1 MSTYNAH
8 AELENAAKSILEI
21 IESQVNGLRDFADK
35 PRFAAW
41 KAGVRAVAAV
51 VDSVCEIARVTQQI
65 PLTLIAAEKFCKWH
79 ERVGYEREGHPF
91 PKWRQIT
98 HPEKADLAGHLWL
111 QSVEEREHSTRAGTS
126 MAPIPPTPKPKSAKP
141 SKAASQKGKE
151 KASAAEVEQM
161 TQVDDRD
168 GEGKGVDK
176 DVEMEGHRIDEGRAR
191 GPSIAN
197 ERAAST
203 SRLPSRES
211 RTPRPKVI
219 KQEMVEEDEEDE
231 LDDDE
236 DPHVALDAGQPGTS
250 TRLQPH
256 STAPAITAPPKS
268 TPGRGPCD
276 TCVRRNVTCT
286 PRTKGSCAQ
295 CKHRKIRCSQSDP
308 RPSKSST
315 PGTSSG
321 RNRSRA
327 RSKKRSRSTTTPSDD
342 EQLDKPDRPA
352 KKPRQTPAVTP
363 IPKSRPVVLIPRG
376 RPVIRLPARPARTTS
391 QVLPAQPQQRL
402 QPPRT
407 AMPGAG
413 PSRTPQSSMITAHE
427 QNAAPS
433 TRTPRSAPTPQ
444 LQPPTL
450 FEVDVRDE
458 LNQLFVFR
466 ESISAQ
472 MGEVKKRLNA
482 MDGRRQAATPG
493 LVEDRMRS
501 MADELACVSSRQA
514 STDRKLDCAIRAIEA
529 LRLQV
534 VGRAEGPP
542 DAIENSTTAMTAPP
556 PPDEESM
563 DGMEGLG
570 SSAKVPL
577 SRSVSGFAV
586 DEVAGGVAE
595 RQAAGIEEHLLD
607 SGPCNEDQMVD
618 WDGGQEQREDS
629 AGHPTT
635 PSAIAVAPP
644 LHPQTESNVDRPSTE
659 EPQQH

>member
-8 AELENAAKSILEI
+8 VELENAAKSILEI

-35 PRFAAW
+35 PRFVAW

-51 VDSVCEIARVTQQI
+51 VDSVHKIACITQQI

-79 ERVGYEREGHPF
+79 ERVGYEREGHLF

-111 QSVEEREHSTRAGTS
+111 QSIEERVHSTHAGTS
-126 MAPIPPTPKPKSAKP
+126 MAPIPPTPKPKSAKL
-141 SKAASQKGKE
+141 SKVASQKGKE

-176 DVEMEGHRIDEGRAR
+176 DVEMVGHQIHEGRAR
-191 GPSIAN
+191 GLSITN

-203 SRLPSRES
+203 SHLPSRES

-219 KQEMVEEDEEDE
+219 KQEMVEEDKEDE

-236 DPHVALDAGQPGTS
+236 DLHVALDAGQPGTS
-250 TRLQPH
+250 THLQPH

-276 TCVRRNVTCT
+276 TCVRHNVTCT
-286 PRTKGSCAQ
+286 PRTMGSCAQ
-295 CKHRKIRCSQSDP
+295 CKHCKICCSQSDLC
-308 RPSKSST
+308 PSKGST

-321 RNRSRA
+321 QNRSCA
-327 RSKKRSRSTTTPSDD
+327 CSKKWSRSTTTPSDD
-342 EQLDKPDRPA
+342 KQLDKPDRPA
-352 KKPRQTPAVTP
+352 KKPHQTPAVTP
-363 IPKSRPVVLIPRG
+363 IPKSCPVVLIPQG
-376 RPVIRLPARPARTTS
+376 RPVICLPARPAWTTS
-391 QVLPAQPQQRL
+391 QVLPAQPQQCL
-402 QPPRT
+402 QPTHT

-433 TRTPRSAPTPQ
+433 TRTPQSAPTPQ

-450 FEVDVRDE
+450 FKVDMRNE
-458 LNQLFVFR
+458 LNQLFFFHK
-466 ESISAQ
+466 SISVQ
-472 MGEVKKRLNA
+472 MVEVKKWLNA
-482 MDGRRQAATPG
+482 MDSHRQAAMPG
-493 LVEDRMRS
+493 LVEDRM
-501 MADELACVSSRQA
+501 
-514 STDRKLDCAIRAIEA
+514 KLDCAIRAIEA
-529 LRLQV
+529 LCLQV
-534 VGRAEGPP
+534 VGHTEGPP
-542 DAIENSTTAMTAPP
+542 DAIENSTTAMTALP

-570 SSAKVPL
+570 SSAKGPL
-577 SRSVSGFAV
+577 SRSVSSFVV
-586 DEVAGGVAE
+586 DEVAGVVVE

-607 SGPCNEDQMVD
+607 SGPCNEDLMVD
-618 WDGGQEQREDS
+618 WDGGQEQQEDS
-629 AGHPTT
+629 AGHPMT
-635 PSAIAVAPP
+635 PSAIAVAPL
-644 LHPQTESNVDRPSTE
+644 LHPQTESNVDQPSTE

>member
-8 AELENAAKSILEI
+8 VELENTAKSILEI
-21 IESQVNGLRDFADK
+21 IESQVNGSRDFADK
-35 PRFAAW
+35 PRFVAW

-51 VDSVCEIARVTQQI
+51 VDSVREIAHVTQQI
-65 PLTLIAAEKFCKWH
+65 LLTLIAAEKFCKWH
-79 ERVGYEREGHPF
+79 ERVGYECEGHPF

-111 QSVEEREHSTRAGTS
+111 QSIKERVHSTCAGTS

-141 SKAASQKGKE
+141 SK
-151 KASAAEVEQM
+151 
-161 TQVDDRD
+161 VDDRD
-168 GEGKGVDK
+168 GEGKGIDK
-176 DVEMEGHRIDEGRAR
+176 DVEMVGHWIDEGRAR
-191 GPSIAN
+191 GPSITN
-197 ERAAST
+197 EQPA
-203 SRLPSRES
+203 
-211 RTPRPKVI
+211 PKVI

-236 DPHVALDAGQPGTS
+236 DLHVALDAGQP
-250 TRLQPH
+250 
-256 STAPAITAPPKS
+256 APAITALPKS
-268 TPGRGPCD
+268 MPGRRPCD

-286 PRTKGSCAQ
+286 PRTKGST
-295 CKHRKIRCSQSDP
+295 P
-308 RPSKSST
+308 R
-315 PGTSSG
+315 TSSG
-321 RNRSRA
+321 QNRSCA
-327 RSKKRSRSTTTPSDD
+327 RSKKRSCSTTTPSDD
-342 EQLDKPDRPA
+342 EQLDKPDRLA

-363 IPKSRPVVLIPRG
+363 IPKNRPVVLIPRG
-376 RPVIRLPARPARTTS
+376 RPVICLPARPARTTS

-402 QPPRT
+402 QPTCT

-450 FEVDVRDE
+450 FEVDMRDE
-458 LNQLFVFR
+458 LNQLFFFC

-472 MGEVKKRLNA
+472 MVEVKKRLNA
-482 MDGRRQAATPG
+482 MDGP
-493 LVEDRMRS
+493 
-501 MADELACVSSRQA
+501 
-514 STDRKLDCAIRAIEA
+514 STDRKLDCAIHAIEA

-542 DAIENSTTAMTAPP
+542 DTIENSTMAMTALP

-570 SSAKVPL
+570 LSAKGPL

-586 DEVAGGVAE
+586 DEVAGVVAE

-618 WDGGQEQREDS
+618 RDGGQEQREDS
-629 AGHPTT
+629 ARHPMM
-635 PSAIAVAPP
+635 PSTIAVAPP
-644 LHPQTESNVDRPSTE
+644 LHPQTELNVDRPSTE